1 MARLPLA
8 RSASLRLTLAIAG
21 TILLLALL
29 AMAVLYGRAEQALAR
44 QESELLKADIDSFAE
59 LYDQR
64 RIPALRQAI
73 EDRASVTP
81 QGQALYLLQNR
92 RGETLAGNL
101 TDWPEDVP
109 AMAGGVSDNAPRVF
123 ALPEGAAE
131 YNGVARVLPGGFPL
145 LVARSTTLTEET
157 LADMRRTILW
167 VGLGLVAL
175 AALTGGFVSRMV
187 LRRIDRV
194 NALADRVAEGDLA
207 ARLPGDRS
215 PDEFGALEAHVH
227 AMLDRIQNLNAATNR
242 LSDAIAHELRT
253 PLNRIQQKIG
263 KLDGQPELVEEIRGE
278 MKGTIRIF
286 DALLD
291 ISGALAAQ
299 GQKPGLVPVDLSAL
313 AGEVYDLYDAVAE
326 DKGIQCAIEVARPG
340 IMILG
345 DRSLLAQLV
354 SNLLE
359 NAIKFCHPGDTIT
372 LSLNDGLGGRHVLEV
387 SDTGPGVPEEIRDDL
402 FQTFVRAERDRDKAG
417 HGLGL
422 ALVQAIAARHGAK
435 VDLPRK
441 DRGFALTVAFPVLD
455 VEASHRTDAG
465 G

>member
-1 MARLPLA
+1 MRRLRLA

-44 QESELLKADIDSFAE
+44 QEAALLKADIDSFAE

-73 EDRASVTP
+73 DDRASVTP

-92 RGETLAGNL
+92 RGETLAGNIA
-101 TDWPEDVP
+101 DWPEDLP
-109 AMAGGVSDNAPRVF
+109 AMAGGVTEAAPRVF
-123 ALPEGAAE
+123 ALPDGTEE

-145 LVARSTTLTEET
+145 LVARSTTLAQET

-207 ARLPGDRS
+207 ARLPGQRS
-215 PDEFGALEAHVH
+215 PDEFGALETHVH

-263 KLDGQPELVEEIRGE
+263 KLEGQPDLVEEIRGE

-313 AGEVYDLYDAVAE
+313 AEEVFELYDAVAE
-326 DKGIQCAIEVARPG
+326 DKGITCALGVEEPG
-340 IMILG
+340 MMILG
-345 DRSLLAQLV
+345 DRSLLAQLM

-359 NAIKFCHPGDTIT
+359 NAIKFCNPSDTIT
-372 LSLNDGLGGRHVLEV
+372 LSLIEGNGGRHILEV
-387 SDTGPGVPEEIRDDL
+387 SDTGPGVPEDIRNDL
-402 FQTFVRAERDRDKAG
+402 FETFVRAERDRDKAG

-422 ALVQAIAARHGAK
+422 ALVKAIAARHGAK
-435 VDLPRK
+435 VDLPRR
-441 DRGFALTVAFPVLD
+441 DRGFALAVAFPVLD
-455 VEASHRTDAG
+455 VG
-465 G
+465 

>member
-1 MARLPLA
+1 MRRLRLA

-44 QESELLKADIDSFAE
+44 QEAALLKADIDSFAE

-73 EDRASVTP
+73 DDRASVTP

-92 RGETLAGNL
+92 RGETLAGNIA
-101 TDWPEDVP
+101 DWPEDLP
-109 AMAGGVSDNAPRVF
+109 AMAGGVTEAAPRVF
-123 ALPEGAAE
+123 ALPDGTEE

-145 LVARSTTLTEET
+145 LVARSTTLAQET

-207 ARLPGDRS
+207 ARLPGQRS
-215 PDEFGALEAHVH
+215 PDEFGALETHVH

-263 KLDGQPELVEEIRGE
+263 KLEGQPDLVEEIRGE

-313 AGEVYDLYDAVAE
+313 AEEVFELYDAVAE
-326 DKGIQCAIEVARPG
+326 DKGITCALGVEEPG
-340 IMILG
+340 MMILG
-345 DRSLLAQLV
+345 DRSLLAQLM

-359 NAIKFCHPGDTIT
+359 NAIKFCNPGGTIT
-372 LSLNDGLGGRHVLEV
+372 LSLIEGNGGRHILEV
-387 SDTGPGVPEEIRDDL
+387 SDTGPGVPEDIRNDL
-402 FQTFVRAERDRDKAG
+402 FETFVRAERDRDKAG

-422 ALVQAIAARHGAK
+422 ALVKAIAARHGAK
-435 VDLPRK
+435 VDLPRR
-441 DRGFALTVAFPVLD
+441 DRGFALAVAFPVLD
-455 VEASHRTDAG
+455 VG
-465 G
+465 

>member
-1 MARLPLA
+1 MRRLTLA

-44 QESELLKADIDSFAE
+44 QEADLLKADIDSFAE

-73 EDRASVTP
+73 DERAAVTP

-92 RGETLAGNL
+92 RGETLAGNIA
-101 TDWPEDVP
+101 DWPADLP
-109 AMAGGVSDNAPRVF
+109 AMAGGVTEAAPRVF
-123 ALPEGAAE
+123 ALPDGIEK

-145 LVARSTTLTEET
+145 LVARSTTLAQET

-175 AALTGGFVSRMV
+175 AALTGGFVSRTV

-207 ARLPGDRS
+207 ARLPGARS

-263 KLDGQPELVEEIRGE
+263 KLEGQPALVEEIRGE

-299 GQKPGLVPVDLSAL
+299 GQKPGLVPVDLSDL
-313 AGEVYDLYDAVAE
+313 AEEVFELYDPVAE
-326 DKGIQCAIEVARPG
+326 DKGIICTLNVAAKG
-340 IMILG
+340 LMILG
-345 DRSLLAQLV
+345 DRSLLAQLM

-359 NAIKFCHPGDTIT
+359 NAIKFCDPGDTIT
-372 LSLNDGLGGRHVLEV
+372 LSLFEGNGGRHVLEV
-387 SDTGPGVPEEIRDDL
+387 SDTGPGVPEEIRNDL
-402 FQTFVRAERDRDKAG
+402 FKTFVRAERDREKAG

-422 ALVQAIAARHGAK
+422 ALVQAIATRHGGK
-435 VDLPRK
+435 VDLPR
-441 DRGFALTVAFPVLD
+441 RETGFAIAVAFPVLD
-455 VEASHRTDAG
+455 VV
-465 G
+465 

>member
-1 MARLPLA
+1 MRRLTLA

-44 QESELLKADIDSFAE
+44 QETALLKADIDSFAE

-73 EDRASVTP
+73 DDRAAVTP

-92 RGETLAGNL
+92 RGETLAGNIA
-101 TDWPEDVP
+101 DWPEDLP
-109 AMAGGVSDNAPRVF
+109 AMAGGVTEAAPRVF
-123 ALPEGAAE
+123 ALPDGKET

-145 LVARSTTLTEET
+145 LVARSTTLAQET

-207 ARLPGDRS
+207 ARLPGARS

-253 PLNRIQQKIG
+253 PLNRIQQKLG
-263 KLDGQPELVEEIRGE
+263 KLEGQPELVEEIRGE

-291 ISGALAAQ
+291 ISGALAEQ
-299 GQKPGLVPVDLSAL
+299 GQKPGLVPVDLSAI
-313 AGEVYDLYDAVAE
+313 ARDVFDLYEAVAE
-326 DKGIQCAIEVARPG
+326 DRGMTCIAELPPSAE
-340 IMILG
+340 ILG
-345 DRSLLAQLV
+345 DGSLIAQLI

-359 NAIKFCHPGDTIT
+359 NAIKFCGEGDDIT
-372 LSLNDGLGGRHVLEV
+372 LSVFEAEGRHILCVA
-387 SDTGPGVPEEIRDDL
+387 DTGPGVPEDIRADM
-402 FQTFVRAERDRDKAG
+402 FKTFVRAERDRDKAG

-435 VDLPRK
+435 VDLPRRE
-441 DRGFALTVAFPVLD
+441 RGFALAVAFPVLE
-455 VEASHRTDAG
+455 VG
-465 G
+465 